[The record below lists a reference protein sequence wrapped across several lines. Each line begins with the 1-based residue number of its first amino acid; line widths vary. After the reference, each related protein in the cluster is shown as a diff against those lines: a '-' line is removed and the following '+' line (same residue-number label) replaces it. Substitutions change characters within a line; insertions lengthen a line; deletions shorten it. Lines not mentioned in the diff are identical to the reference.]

1 MLERSSIARY
11 LPSPIKHGI
20 PSATLPI
27 DFCQSLTLGNLG
39 YQVFRVWVEYRDK
52 LNAEDIKQCSLA
64 LAEAR
69 KTGDLAKID
78 EIVKQMREKQQCK

>member
-1 MLERSSIARY
+1 M
-11 LPSPIKHGI
+11 
-20 PSATLPI
+20 LPI
-27 DFCQSLTLGNLG
+27 WVQAVIAIGNLG